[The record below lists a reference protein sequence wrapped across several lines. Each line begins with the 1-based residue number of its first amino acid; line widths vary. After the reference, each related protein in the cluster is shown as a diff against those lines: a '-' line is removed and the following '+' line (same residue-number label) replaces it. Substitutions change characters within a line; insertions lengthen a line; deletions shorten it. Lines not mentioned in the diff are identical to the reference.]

1 MYRTNEVGRNQYVPL
16 MFGTELTAD
25 GGNQFTDAF
34 KPLAHPSAF
43 EEAELLIYLG
53 AFSATPAAEALTVT
67 VHEADTTNP
76 AEADNYAANAETEGK
91 KIFGTVAGGGGGE
104 TLASNVQVFNFSPG
118 FFKPGGIRFN
128 IQLDST
134 AGTET
139 VDCTAILR
147 LCAPQQVP
155 VTQKAR
161 ADIMVTPS

>member
-1 MYRTNEVGRNQYVPL
+1 MYRTDEVGRSQYVPL

-25 GGNQFTDAF
+25 GGDQFTDAF
-34 KPLAHPSAF
+34 KPLAHPSNF

-53 AFSATPAAEALTVT
+53 AFSAGPSAEKLTVT
-67 VHEADTTNP
+67 VHEADDTNP
-76 AEADNYAANAETEGK
+76 AEADNYAASTADEGK
-91 KIFGTVAGGGGGE
+91 KIFGVVAEGGGGE

-128 IQLDST
+128 IQLDTT
-134 AGTET
+134 AGDET

-147 LCAPQQVP
+147 LCSPRNVP
-155 VTQKAR
+155 CVQKAR